1 MLAPPTTWRQ
11 RIAQWLLRD
20 GPAQRKAGGVRLY
33 GGARNTRTTGGFG
46 GGNTSADAELHASL
60 TTLRSRSRQMIRDS
74 AHARRARDVVVN
86 NVVGWGI
93 GLQAQVVTTR
103 GGDAARVNTAIE
115 TAWAEWARPGR
126 CHTGGAL
133 AFADLE
139 RLCMSEVFESGE
151 VLLRLHRRRFGDST
165 VPLALEVIESERL
178 ASEYTN
184 PLPATQADVRMGV
197 EVDAY
202 GRAVAYWLREGHPG
216 DLRGRPGQSSE
227 SLVRVPAEDIIHL
240 RLLERWPQTRGV
252 PWLHA
257 VLRKLDDLNEYS
269 QHEITAARASAAYFA
284 TIKTPEPANGLVD
297 DEEADGHQVM
307 DIDPLTIQELRPGE
321 ELDFHT
327 PNRPNSA
334 FSEFVRSMQREIA
347 AGVGVS
353 YESLTRDYSQS
364 NYSSSRLALL
374 DDRDT
379 WRTLQRWFIQS
390 LRDRVHREW
399 LRAAVLARAVP
410 GVSVE
415 EYALNPAKFEM
426 VRWKPR
432 GWSWVDPTK
441 EVNAYK
447 EAIKA
452 GLTTITDVV
461 AATGGGV
468 DIEDVIATR
477 RRELDMLDAAG
488 IDVDTTV
495 PEPVEPDARS
505 DQTGKDDPE
514 DDTEGG
520 ATDGARV
527 HTLPRA
533 A

>member
-1 MLAPPTTWRQ
+1 MPAVIPTLRQ
-11 RIAQWLLRD
+11 RIARWLLRD
-20 GPAQRKAGGVRLY
+20 TAPRKGHGVRLY

-46 GGNTSADAELHASL
+46 AGITSADAELHSSL
-60 TTLRSRSRQMIRDS
+60 TALRSRSRQMIRDS

-93 GLQAQVVTTR
+93 GLQAQVITTR
-103 GGDAARVNTAIE
+103 GEPAERVNASIE
-115 TAWAEWARPGR
+115 RAFADWAQPGR

-139 RLCMSEVFESGE
+139 RLAMAEVFEAGE
-151 VLLRLHRRRFGDST
+151 VLLRIHRRRFGDSA
-165 VPLALEVIESERL
+165 VPLALEVIEGERL
-178 ASEYTN
+178 AGEYAT
-184 PLPATQADVRMGV
+184 PGPATDADVRMGV
-197 EVDAY
+197 EVDAF

-216 DLRGRPGQSSE
+216 DVRHRAGLAPER
-227 SLVRVPAEDIIHL
+227 LVRVPADDVIHL
-240 RLLERWPQTRGV
+240 RIVDRWPQTRGV

-284 TIKTPEPANGLVD
+284 TIKTPEPANGLAT
-297 DEEADGHQVM
+297 DEESDGHQVM

-334 FSEFVRSMQREIA
+334 FSEFVRAMQREIA
-347 AGVGVS
+347 AGCGVS

-364 NYSSSRLALL
+364 NYSSSRLSLL
-374 DDRDT
+374 EDRDT
-379 WRTLQRWFIQS
+379 WRVLQRWWIQS
-390 LRDRVHREW
+390 FRERLHREW
-399 LRAAVLARAVP
+399 LQAAVLARQVP

-415 EYALNPAKFEM
+415 EYALNPAKFQA

-432 GWSWVDPTK
+432 GWSWVDPTR
-441 EVNAYK
+441 EVTAYK

-452 GLTTITDVV
+452 GITTLTDVI
-461 AATGGGV
+461 AQTGGGV

-477 RRELDMLDAAG
+477 RRELDMLDRAG
-488 IDVDTTV
+488 IDSDCTV
-495 PEPVEPDARS
+495 PEPAQPDAPADSPDEPS
-505 DQTGKDDPE
+505 DAA
-514 DDTEGG
+514 DTEGG
-520 ATDGARV
+520 ATDRTRVVTLAR
-527 HTLPRA
+527 TA
-533 A
+533 